1 MGDLTNWMAGDLSPR
16 TRVLTALAPAIIV
29 SIYFLGAF
37 AIYNVLL
44 AFGRISHR
52 YDADVARGQGRGQV
66 RLAGSR
72 LRLYFFWVMDPFWK
86 LLLKSGVSANTVTAL
101 AAALGVGAGVAAAA
115 GRFAVAGWLFMF
127 SGTLD
132 ALDGRLA
139 RARNEVSP
147 AGAAVD
153 SILDRY
159 IDSIMLVGL
168 GFYYR
173 NSWVVVPV
181 LLCLMGTSIVP
192 YVRAK
197 SEALGFPMRDGL
209 MQRAERILY
218 LGGAVALSPILEAIL
233 FPHDRHPVHWLAV
246 AGIVFLCVT
255 SNVTSVTRFV
265 GLVRTINAGAPRDAA
280 VGRDENRAA

>member
-1 MGDLTNWMAGDLSPR
+1 MGDLTNWIAGDLSPR
-16 TRVLTALAPAIIV
+16 ARVLTALLPAIIV
-29 SIYFLGAF
+29 SVYFLSAY
-37 AIYNVLL
+37 ALYNVLL
-44 AFGRISHR
+44 LLGRISHR
-52 YDADVARGQGRGQV
+52 YDTDVARGQGRGQV
-66 RLAGSR
+66 RLVGR
-72 LRLYFFWVMDPFWK
+72 NLRLYFFWVVDPFWK
-86 LLLKSGVSANTVTAL
+86 LLLKSGVSANTVTAT
-101 AAALGVGAGVAAAA
+101 AAAMGIGAGAAAAA
-115 GRFAVAGWLFMF
+115 GRFAVAGWLFML

-159 IDSIMLVGL
+159 IDSLMLVGL
-168 GFYYR
+168 GVYYM
-173 NSWVVVPV
+173 NSWVIIPV
-181 LLCLMGTSIVP
+181 MLALMGTAIVP

-218 LGGAVALSPILEAIL
+218 LGSAVALSPILEAIV

-255 SNVTSVTRFV
+255 SNVTGVARFV
-265 GLVRTINAGAPRDAA
+265 GLVRTINASAPRDAA